1 MQLSPSIQPP
11 AQPSLKSRFT
21 IFFHALAFVLGFT
34 IVFVIGWGG
43 ATTLLGGLFRDYKD
57 WIARIGGVVLI
68 FFGLA
73 TMDVIRVPWFYMDTR
88 RQFKGRTGTFL
99 GSLGMGLFFAAGW
112 SPCIGATLGAI
123 LTYAHSQEQADIWL
137 AMILTSGYSLGMG
150 IPFLILA
157 LGLEKV
163 IPLVR
168 RMRKYTRTFQIISG
182 VLIIALGLLLIL
194 GQMTVLAR
202 WAMANGLYVDI
213 QTGSGGAP
221 SYLGAI
227 LAGFLSFLSPCVFPL
242 VPAYLGYLSGHA
254 LAEVKL
260 AEQPVEYPDDE
271 DDYITEES
279 PQE

>member
-1 MQLSPSIQPP
+1 MQLSETINSQ
-11 AQPSLKSRFT
+11 AQPNMKRRLT
-21 IFFHALAFVLGFT
+21 IFFHALAFVFGFS

-57 WIARIGGVVLI
+57 WIARIGGAVLI

-73 TMDVIRVPWFYMDTR
+73 TMDVIRIPWFYMDTR
-88 RQFKGRTGTFL
+88 REFKGRKGTFL
-99 GSLGMGLFFAAGW
+99 GSLAMGLFFAAGW

-123 LTYAHSQEQADIWL
+123 LTYAHSQDQAKIWL

-157 LGLEKV
+157 LGLEKA

-168 RMRKYTRTFQIISG
+168 RMRKYTRTFQIVSG
-182 VLIIALGLLLIL
+182 ILIIALGLLLIL

-202 WAMANGLYVDI
+202 WAMERGLYVDI

-221 SYLGAI
+221 SYFGAM
-227 LAGFLSFLSPCVFPL
+227 LAGLLSFLSPCVFPL

-254 LAEVKL
+254 IAEVKQ
-260 AEQPVEYPDDE
+260 ADQPISDWDNEPIE
-271 DDYITEES
+271 DQDL
-279 PQE
+279 QE